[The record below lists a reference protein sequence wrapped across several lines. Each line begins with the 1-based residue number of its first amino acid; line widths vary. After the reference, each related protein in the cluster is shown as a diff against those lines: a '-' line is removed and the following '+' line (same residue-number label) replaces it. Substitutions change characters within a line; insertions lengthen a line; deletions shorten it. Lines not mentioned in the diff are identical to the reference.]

1 MWLSV
6 TSRTKVLTSRTK
18 VLLHRCHRVQVRCR
32 TDVGQDFS
40 PAHHGTVSSVLFQ
53 TALAVALVLIGGWN
67 REALVAR
74 DVHPPPL
81 AIGAPAPDFTLP
93 GIDGKSYSLASFK
106 DHKVLVVI
114 FTAVH
119 CPTAEVYE
127 ARIKS
132 LVTDYTPKDVAF
144 VVIQPNNAKALRLD
158 EMGYTDLGDSL
169 EEMKIRAEHRQFN
182 FPFLYDG
189 ETQDVAAKYGPVA
202 TPHVYVFDRER
213 RLRYQGRVDSN
224 PREAYAKVPDA
235 RNAID
240 AVLAGMPAPVQ
251 TTPTVGCSIKWLEK
265 EALHNAEMAKIEA
278 EPVPLEKIGADG
290 IKALRQ
296 NATGKTLLVN
306 FWATWCA
313 PCTAEF
319 PELQKIYRMYRKR
332 PFDLV
337 TVSINYPD
345 EEAGVRKF
353 LDSQHASSRNLLSGT
368 MDPYE
373 LMAAFDPDWNGG
385 VPYSVVI
392 APGGKVLYKENGT
405 LDVLKA
411 RRAVL
416 ASLPDDD
423 YKGQNAYWNSR

>member
-1 MWLSV
+1 MGAGAAG
-6 TSRTKVLTSRTK
+6 RTPVAASRTK
-18 VLLHRCHRVQVRCR
+18 VLLHGCGVIVLLALIAAWGREQV
-32 TDVGQDFS
+32 V
-40 PAHHGTVSSVLFQ
+40 
-53 TALAVALVLIGGWN
+53 
-67 REALVAR
+67 LVAR

-81 AIGAPAPDFTLP
+81 AIGAPAPDFSLQ
-93 GIDGKSYSLASFK
+93 GVDGKTHSLADFK
-106 DHKVLVVI
+106 AHKVLVVI

-127 ARIKS
+127 GRIKA
-132 LVTDYTPKDVAF
+132 LVADYTPKDVAF

-189 ETQDVAAKYGPVA
+189 DTQEVAAKYGPVA
-202 TPHVYVFDRER
+202 TPHVYVFDSQRL
-213 RLRYQGRVDSN
+213 LRYQGRVDSN
-224 PREAYAKVPDA
+224 PREALAKVPDA

-240 AVLAGMPAPVQ
+240 AVLAGAAVPVQ

-278 EPVPLEKIGADG
+278 EPIPLEKIGADG
-290 IKALRQ
+290 LKALRQ

-353 LDSQHASSRNLLSGT
+353 LEGQHASSRNLLSAT

-373 LMAAFDPDWNGG
+373 LMGAFDPDWSGG
-385 VPYSVVI
+385 VPYSMVI
-392 APGGKVLYKENGT
+392 APGGQVLYKENGT

-411 RRAVL
+411 RRAIL

-423 YKGQNAYWNSR
+423 YKGQNAYWNSK

>member
-1 MWLSV
+1 MRRGGTTTDGV
-6 TSRTKVLTSRTK
+6 TVSRRTGVTVSRTK
-18 VLLHRCHRVQVRCR
+18 VLLHICSLAAC
-32 TDVGQDFS
+32 
-40 PAHHGTVSSVLFQ
+40 L
-53 TALAVALVLIGGWN
+53 ALACVWA
-67 REALVAR
+67 RDEAVLVAR

-81 AIGAPAPDFTLP
+81 ALGAPAPDFTLQ
-93 GIDGKSYSLASFK
+93 GIDGKTYSLASFK
-106 DHKVLVVI
+106 DHRVLVVI

-189 ETQDVAAKYGPVA
+189 ETQEVAAKYGPIA
-202 TPHVYVFDRER
+202 TPHVFVFDSQRL
-213 RLRYQGRVDSN
+213 LRYQGRVDSN
-224 PREAYAKVPDA
+224 PREALAKVPDA

-240 AVLAGMPAPVQ
+240 AVLAGTPVSVQ

-278 EPVPLEKIGADG
+278 EPIPLEKIGADG

-296 NATGKTLLVN
+296 NTTGKTLLVN

-353 LDSQHASSRNLLSGT
+353 LESQHASSRNLLSGT

-373 LMAAFDPDWNGG
+373 LMGAFDPGWSGG

-392 APGGKVLYKENGT
+392 APGGQVLYKENGAI
-405 LDVLKA
+405 DVLKV
-411 RRAVL
+411 RRAIL
-416 ASLPDDD
+416 GSLPDDD

>member
-1 MWLSV
+1 MSSAVPRLSRR
-6 TSRTKVLTSRTK
+6 SIR
-18 VLLHRCHRVQVRCR
+18 
-32 TDVGQDFS
+32 G
-40 PAHHGTVSSVLFQ
+40 A
-53 TALAVALVLIGGWN
+53 ALAALSAVALAGFWG
-67 REALVAR
+67 REPVVLVAR

-81 AIGAPAPDFTLP
+81 AIGAPAPDFQLP
-93 GIDGKSYSLASFK
+93 GIDGKTYSLAGFK
-106 DHKVLVVI
+106 DRKVLVVI

-127 ARIKS
+127 GRIKK
-132 LVTDYTPKDVAF
+132 LVADYGSKDVAF
-144 VVIQPNNAKALRLD
+144 AVIQPNNAKALRLD

-169 EEMKIRAEHRQFN
+169 EEMKTRAEHRQFN

-189 ETQDVAAKYGPVA
+189 DTQEVAAKYGPTA
-202 TPHVYVFDRER
+202 TPHVFVFDSER

-240 AVLAGMPAPVQ
+240 AVLAGTKVPVE

-278 EPVPLEKIGADG
+278 EPIPLEKVGPDG
-290 IKALRQ
+290 VKALRQ
-296 NATGKTLLVN
+296 NTTGKTLLVN

-345 EEAGVRKF
+345 EETGVRKF
-353 LDSQHASSRNLLSGT
+353 LHSQHASSRNLISAT

-373 LMAAFDPDWNGG
+373 LMRSFDPDWNGG
-385 VPYSVVI
+385 VPYSMVI
-392 APGGKVLYKENGT
+392 APGGQVVYKENGA

-411 RRAVL
+411 RRAIL
-416 ASLPDDD
+416 SSLPDDD
-423 YKGQNAYWNSR
+423 YVGQNAYWNSK

>member
-1 MWLSV
+1 MRWSETTWSSV
-6 TSRTKVLTSRTK
+6 KNRTKVLF
-18 VLLHRCHRVQVRCR
+18 HI
-32 TDVGQDFS
+32 
-40 PAHHGTVSSVLFQ
+40 VSLG
-53 TALAVALVLIGGWN
+53 ACLVLTLAW
-67 REALVAR
+67 REDVVLVAR

-81 AIGAPAPDFTLP
+81 AIGAPAPDFSLP
-93 GIDGKSYSLASFK
+93 GIDGKTYALADFK
-106 DHKVLVVI
+106 AHKVLVVI

-127 ARIKS
+127 ARIKK
-132 LVTDYTPKDVAF
+132 LVADYSSKDVGF

-169 EEMKIRAEHRQFN
+169 EEMKIRAEYRQFN

-189 ETQDVAAKYGPVA
+189 ETQAVAARYGPTA
-202 TPHVYVFDRER
+202 TPHVFVFDKDRL
-213 RLRYQGRVDSN
+213 LRYQGRVDSN
-224 PREAYAKVPDA
+224 PREEYAKVPDA

-240 AVLAGMPAPVQ
+240 AVLAGTPVPVQ
-251 TTPTVGCSIKWLEK
+251 MTPTVGCSIKWLEK
-265 EALHNAEMAKIEA
+265 EALHNAEMAKIDA
-278 EPVPLEKIGADG
+278 EPIPLEKVGADG

-296 NATGKTLLVN
+296 NATDKTLLVN
-306 FWATWCA
+306 FWATWCG

-337 TVSINYPD
+337 TVAINYPD
-345 EEAGVRKF
+345 EEAGVLKF
-353 LDSQHASSRNLLSGT
+353 LQSQHASSRNLLSAT

-373 LMAAFDPDWNGG
+373 LMGAFDPDWRGG
-385 VPYSVVI
+385 VPYSMVI
-392 APGGKVLYKENGT
+392 APGGKVAYKENGP

-411 RRAVL
+411 RRAIL

>member
-1 MWLSV
+1 MRRSSV
-6 TSRTKVLTSRTK
+6 AASRTK
-18 VLLHRCHRVQVRCR
+18 VLLHGVVH
-32 TDVGQDFS
+32 F
-40 PAHHGTVSSVLFQ
+40 
-53 TALAVALVLIGGWN
+53 ALATALVLLCASNWDGVVV
-67 REALVAR
+67 VAR

-81 AIGAPAPDFTLP
+81 AIGASAPDFTLP
-93 GIDGKSYSLASFK
+93 AIDGKTYSLADFK

-127 ARIKS
+127 GRIKK
-132 LVTDYTPKDVAF
+132 LVSDYTPKDVAF

-169 EEMKIRAEHRQFN
+169 EEMKVRAEYRHFN

-189 ETQDVAAKYGPVA
+189 EDQQVAAKYGPTA
-202 TPHVYVFDRER
+202 TPHVFVFDSER
-213 RLRYQGRVDSN
+213 KLRYQGRVDSN
-224 PREAYAKVPDA
+224 PREPYAKVPDA
-235 RNAID
+235 RNAMD
-240 AVLAGMPAPVQ
+240 AVLAGTPVPVE

-290 IKALRQ
+290 LKTLRQ
-296 NATGKTLLVN
+296 NTTGKTLLVN

-353 LDSQHASSRNLLSGT
+353 LGAQHASSRNLLSGT

-373 LMAAFDPDWNGG
+373 LMRAFDPDWNGG
-385 VPYSVVI
+385 VPYSLVI
-392 APGGKVLYKENGT
+392 APGGQVVYKENGS

-411 RRAVL
+411 RRAIL

-423 YKGQNAYWNSR
+423 YVGQNAYWNSK